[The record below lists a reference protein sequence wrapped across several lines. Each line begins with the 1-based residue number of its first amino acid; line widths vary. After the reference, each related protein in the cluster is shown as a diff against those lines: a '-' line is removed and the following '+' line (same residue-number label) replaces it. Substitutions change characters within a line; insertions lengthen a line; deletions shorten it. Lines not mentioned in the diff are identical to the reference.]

1 MSFVIKLGSIT
12 NTQRAQKILSKNGV
26 ATKISRLSNPKPSDG
41 CGYVLKANSKDRE
54 KIIHILNNSGI
65 NILGVENE

>member
-12 NTQRAQKILSKNGV
+12 NAQNANKLLLKNGIV
-26 ATKISRLSNPKPSDG
+26 TKVSRLTNPKAGDG
-41 CGYVLKANSKDRE
+41 CGYILRAKSADRE